1 MHLPGRTSQVRRVIW
16 GRAVA
21 GRRGLSRPGAGPAG
35 RGRCSDPRAPA
46 SLLVSARSG
55 GGLRRRDP
63 PNPVA
68 PPGLAGGGAAGSPA
82 EVRGGSGGAS
92 SPTTHLPLRP
102 LGAVLQ
108 KLHQNARGR
117 RGAYFLFLFF

>member
-1 MHLPGRTSQVRRVIW
+1 MTGRGGEMHLPGRTSQVRRVIW

-63 PNPVA
+63 QPR
-68 PPGLAGGGAAGSPA
+68 GSAWP
-82 EVRGGSGGAS
+82 
-92 SPTTHLPLRP
+92 
-102 LGAVLQ
+102 
-108 KLHQNARGR
+108 RGR
-117 RGAYFLFLFF
+117 WGRRVPC